1 MNFSNDD
8 IIKLRAMIKPR
19 LSDKRYSHTLG
30 VERAALRLAKY
41 CAPELAL
48 EASVAALLHDVTKEI
63 PYNRHISLLKDSGA
77 ALDESDYQSPAILHS
92 FTAPIIIKTD
102 FPRYAT
108 ENVLSAVYNHT
119 VGSPDMSVFDEIIFL
134 ADFIEDT
141 RTYEASINLQS
152 FVWKNMKDE
161 DIEANIKILHRACA
175 EAIDAAI
182 INLIKHKKNINIKN
196 ILTRNALLSKI

>member
-1 MNFSNDD
+1 MRFSSDD
-8 IIKLRAMIKPR
+8 VIKLRSLIKPR
-19 LSDKRYSHTLG
+19 LSEKRYSHTLG
-30 VERAALRLAKY
+30 VERAAVRLAKY
-41 CAPELAL
+41 CIPELAD
-48 EASVAALLHDVTKEI
+48 EAAVAALLHDVTKEI
-63 PYNRHISLLKDSGA
+63 PYNRHVELLKSNGA
-77 ALDESDYQSPAILHS
+77 LLDASDYESPAILHA
-92 FTAPIIIKTD
+92 FTAPIIIRSD
-102 FPRYAT
+102 FSYYAT

-152 FVWKNMKDE
+152 FVWKNMKDQ
-161 DIEANIKILHRACA
+161 DISANRKVLHRACA

-182 INLIKHKKNINIKN
+182 INLIRYKKHINIKN